1 LNDVIVNFG
10 IRQLYSNIDMEIGEK
25 VHIFDTHFYD
35 ELSKNNVEHK
45 NVARWT
51 KSMDLF
57 KKQLIVIPVCKAS
70 HWFTI
75 LVINPGLI
83 TVNICSSIFGAVK
96 MHYKN
101 YFFPSLQRSPVT
113 GKGGMH

>member
-1 LNDVIVNFG
+1 MMLLSILGLDSFIQTLTWKLAKRFTFLILIFMTSYPRIMLN
-10 IRQLYSNIDMEIGEK
+10 IRMW
-25 VHIFDTHFYD
+25 
-35 ELSKNNVEHK
+35 
-45 NVARWT
+45 VARWT
-51 KSMDLF
+51 KSMNLF

>member
-1 LNDVIVNFG
+1 MMLLSILGLDSFIQTLTWKLAKRFTFLILIFMTSYPRIMLN
-10 IRQLYSNIDMEIGEK
+10 IRM
-25 VHIFDTHFYD
+25 
-35 ELSKNNVEHK
+35 
-45 NVARWT
+45 ARWT